1 MLGASRLAV
10 LTPPVPDAPTE
21 SGRRPKIYYGYY
33 IVGIA
38 FLAQLISA
46 GSQTYVAG
54 VFLKPMTEDL
64 DWTRFEFTTAQTIG
78 RFIMAFFG
86 IFVGTMLDRGY
97 ARRLMFIGTTIL
109 AAGLLMTSYVT
120 ELWQWM
126 LLRGLLFTVG
136 AAMVG
141 NLVVNVTLS
150 KWWVQRR
157 GRMIGISAMGV
168 SSAGVVLPL
177 VLTPIVDDYGW
188 RVGWRVLALI
198 ACATI
203 YPVAFFMRSSP
214 EEYGLHPD
222 GKSDEE
228 MASSAGDLARAD
240 FANSLTRSQA
250 LRTATMY
257 QIVVAFGISGVG
269 LGTMLFTT
277 IPFVTDA
284 GFSSSTAALMLSLA
298 VALPAAL
305 SKPVWGS
312 LMDYFLPK
320 VLAALSFLIAAAGM
334 VVIVF
339 AARDQA
345 TLILAAGFVLVGVG
359 LGGQIPIQEMIW
371 ASYFGRRY
379 LGSVRSAAMPLTLF
393 FGAGGP
399 LIVQLYFDKVGDY
412 DGAFFAVGASWVLAA
427 GLVMLVRKPKVPEAV
442 PA

>member
-1 MLGASRLAV
+1 MAV
-10 LTPPVPDAPTE
+10 STPPSVDAPAE

-54 VFLKPMTEDL
+54 VFLKPMTLDL
-64 DWTRFEFTTAQTIG
+64 DWSRTEFTLAQTIG

-97 ARRLMFIGTTIL
+97 ARRMMFIGTTIL
-109 AAGLLMTSYVT
+109 GAGLLMTSYVT

-150 KWWVQRR
+150 KWWVERR

-168 SSAGVVLPL
+168 SMAGVVLPL
-177 VLTPIVDDYGW
+177 ILTPVVDEYGW

-198 ACATI
+198 AMGLI
-203 YPVAFFMRSSP
+203 YPVSFFMRSSP
-214 EEYGLHPD
+214 EEHGLHPD
-222 GKSDEE
+222 GKSSEE
-228 MASSAGDLARAD
+228 MATSAGDMVRAD

-250 LRTATMY
+250 LRTTTMY
-257 QIVVAFGISGVG
+257 QIVVAFGVSGVG

-284 GFSSSTAALMLSLA
+284 GFSTRTGALMLSFA

-305 SKPVWGS
+305 VKPLWGS
-312 LMDYFLPK
+312 LMDYVSPK
-320 VLAALSFLIAAAGM
+320 LLAALSFVGAAIGM
-334 VVIVF
+334 AVIVL
-339 AARDQA
+339 AAQA
-345 TLILAAGFVLVGVG
+345 HETAILAAGFVLVGIG

-399 LIVQLYFDKVGDY
+399 LLVQVYFDKVGDY
-412 DGAFFAVGASWVLAA
+412 DGAFYAVGAAWVLAA
-427 GLVMLVRKPKVPEAV
+427 GLVMLVRKPKVPEADI
-442 PA
+442 A

>member
-1 MLGASRLAV
+1 MLGASRLV
-10 LTPPVPDAPTE
+10 ISTPPSTDAPSE
-21 SGRRPKIYYGYY
+21 GGRRPRIYYGYY

-64 DWTRFEFTTAQTIG
+64 DWSRTEFTLAQTIG

-97 ARRLMFIGTTIL
+97 ARRMMFVGTTIL
-109 AAGLLMTSYVT
+109 GAGLLMTSYVT

-150 KWWVQRR
+150 KWWVERR

-168 SSAGVVLPL
+168 STAGVVLPL
-177 VLTPIVDDYGW
+177 ILTPVVDEYGW

-198 ACATI
+198 AMGLI
-203 YPVAFFMRSSP
+203 YPVSFFMRSTP
-214 EEYGLHPD
+214 EEHGLHPD
-222 GKSDEE
+222 GKSSEE
-228 MASSAGDLARAD
+228 MATSAGDMARAD

-257 QIVVAFGISGVG
+257 QIVVAFGVSGVG

-277 IPFVTDA
+277 IPFTTDA
-284 GFSSSTAALMLSLA
+284 GFSRSTAAAMLAFA

-312 LMDYFLPK
+312 LMDYFPPK
-320 VLAALSFLIAAAGM
+320 LLAALSFLIAAAGM
-334 VVIVF
+334 AVIVL
-339 AARDQA
+339 AAQAQA
-345 TLILAAGFVLVGVG
+345 TVILASGFVLVGIG

-371 ASYFGRRY
+371 ASYFGRRH
-379 LGSVRSAAMPLTLF
+379 LGSVRSAAMPMTLF

-399 LIVQLYFDKVGDY
+399 LIVQYYYDQVGNY
-412 DGAFFAVGASWVLAA
+412 DGAFYAVGAAWVLAA
-427 GLVMLVRKPKVPEAV
+427 GLVMLVRKPQVPSALE
-442 PA
+442 

>member
-1 MLGASRLAV
+1 
-10 LTPPVPDAPTE
+10 
-21 SGRRPKIYYGYY
+21 
-33 IVGIA
+33 VGIA

-64 DWTRFEFTTAQTIG
+64 DWTRFEFTTAQTMG

-97 ARRLMFIGTTIL
+97 ARRMMFIGTTIL

-126 LLRGLLFTVG
+126 LLRGVLFTIG

-214 EEYGLHPD
+214 EDYGLHPD

-240 FANSLTRSQA
+240 FANSLTRGQA

-257 QIVVAFGISGVG
+257 QIVIAFGISGVG

-320 VLAALSFLIAAAGM
+320 VLAALSFLIAAIGM

-339 AARDQA
+339 AAREQA
-345 TLILAAGFVLVGVG
+345 TLILAAGFVLVGIG

-399 LIVQLYFDKVGDY
+399 LIVQLYFDRVGDY

-427 GLVMLVRKPKVPEAV
+427 GLVMLVRKPKVASSTPE
-442 PA
+442 

>member
-1 MLGASRLAV
+1 LAV

>member
-1 MLGASRLAV
+1 
-10 LTPPVPDAPTE
+10 
-21 SGRRPKIYYGYY
+21 
-33 IVGIA
+33 
-38 FLAQLISA
+38 
-46 GSQTYVAG
+46 VA
-54 VFLKPMTEDL
+54 
-64 DWTRFEFTTAQTIG
+64 
-78 RFIMAFFG
+78 
-86 IFVGTMLDRGY
+86 
-97 ARRLMFIGTTIL
+97 
-109 AAGLLMTSYVT
+109 
-120 ELWQWM
+120 
-126 LLRGLLFTVG
+126 
-136 AAMVG
+136 
-141 NLVVNVTLS
+141 LS

-214 EEYGLHPD
+214 EDYGLHPD

-240 FANSLTRSQA
+240 FANSLTRGQA

-257 QIVVAFGISGVG
+257 QIVIAFGISGVG

-320 VLAALSFLIAAAGM
+320 VLAALSFLIAAIGM

-339 AARDQA
+339 AAREQA
-345 TLILAAGFVLVGVG
+345 TLILAAGFVLVGIG

-399 LIVQLYFDKVGDY
+399 LIVQLYFDRVGDY

-427 GLVMLVRKPKVPEAV
+427 GLVMLVRKPKVASSTPE
-442 PA
+442 

>member
-1 MLGASRLAV
+1 VAV
-10 LTPPVPDAPTE
+10 STPPVPDSPIE
-21 SGRRPKIYYGYY
+21 RGGRPRIYYGYY

-64 DWTRFEFTTAQTIG
+64 DWTRFEFTTAQTMG

-97 ARRLMFIGTTIL
+97 ARRMMFIGTTIL

-126 LLRGLLFTVG
+126 LLRGVLFTIG

-214 EEYGLHPD
+214 EDYGLHPD

-240 FANSLTRSQA
+240 FANSLTRGQA

-257 QIVVAFGISGVG
+257 QIVIAFGISGVG

-320 VLAALSFLIAAAGM
+320 VLAALSFLIAAIGM

-339 AARDQA
+339 AAREQA
-345 TLILAAGFVLVGVG
+345 TLILAAGFVLVGIG

-399 LIVQLYFDKVGDY
+399 LIVQLYFDRVGDY

-427 GLVMLVRKPKVPEAV
+427 GLVMLVRKPKVASSTPE
-442 PA
+442 